1 VGSNSERKGADERGL
16 NRQDTEVAELD
27 VDEPAAGLNR
37 LTHRVIG
44 AAIDVH
50 RSLGPGLLESV
61 YEEALCVELTWLGIP
76 FARQVSLH
84 VDYRRHRVGEA
95 KLDLLVDQRLIIEL
109 KAVDRIAPIH
119 LAQLLSYLKITKL
132 RLGLLI
138 NFNVTELRSGIKR
151 CINGV

>member
-1 VGSNSERKGADERGL
+1 
-16 NRQDTEVAELD
+16 
-27 VDEPAAGLNR
+27 
-37 LTHRVIG
+37 VIG

-84 VDYRRHRVGEA
+84 VNYRSHRVGEA

-151 CINGV
+151 CINGAQDP